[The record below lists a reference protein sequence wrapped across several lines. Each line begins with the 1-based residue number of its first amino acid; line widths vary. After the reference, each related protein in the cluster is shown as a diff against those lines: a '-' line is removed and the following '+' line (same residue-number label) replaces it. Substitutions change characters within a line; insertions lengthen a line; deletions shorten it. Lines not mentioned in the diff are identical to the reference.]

1 MERMKKKPELRS
13 HDLWEVSS
21 AAARLTSYACSISAR
36 HLQDDG
42 VRMQFNREL
51 AYYAKRVVDDVEQ
64 RRLSPEEGLREIQEE
79 QRSLLKQSQEIFFK
93 GFGVAVGTAQVVA
106 GGGICYA
113 SVGSLCVFFGV
124 PLMAHGTNNIYENGR
139 NLVTRSN
146 DTEGPVRKGYQ
157 SLAKTAGFQNREG
170 NIAYNSID
178 LGLSAY
184 GFGRHVLKKDSWRL
198 FRYLKSDFER
208 GYKNMGA
215 GTLGS
220 EVIADILTGMQ
231 IHDEIKK

>member
-13 HDLWEVSS
+13 HDLWEISS

-79 QRSLLKQSQEIFFK
+79 QRSLLSQSGEIFNK
-93 GFGVAVGTAQVVA
+93 GLGLAAGTAQVAA

-113 SVGSLCVFFGV
+113 SVGTLCVLFGV
-124 PLMAHGTNNIYENGR
+124 PLMAHGANNIYENSQ
-139 NLVTRSN
+139 NLLLSRN
-146 DTEGPVRKGYQ
+146 DTQGPVRKGYQ
-157 SLAKTAGFQNREG
+157 HAAKMLGHQSREG
-170 NIAYNSID
+170 NIAYGSVD
-178 LGLSAY
+178 LGLSVY
-184 GFGRHVLKKDSWRL
+184 GLSRYVLKKDSWRL
-198 FRYLKSDFER
+198 SRYLKSDYER
-208 GYKNMGA
+208 GFKRLGGLSLTTEIATDLSTSEQIYKE
-215 GTLGS
+215 L
-220 EVIADILTGMQ
+220 
-231 IHDEIKK
+231 KK